1 MREDIKTEFLFLILN
16 MAILTIIEWNNLD
29 SNIRNSESLAFFKK
43 RILAFINPC
52 ANGTFH
58 CDSPDSLKLITSLRL
73 GLSHLRIHKFKHSF
87 QDTCSPIWKC
97 GTVEI
102 TIHYPLHCLNFS
114 NEKLTL
120 FRKLQKALMRIFQ
133 VRRTPKFQKCFSLG
147 ITHDVPLYQN

>member
-1 MREDIKTEFLFLILN
+1 MREDIKAEFLFLILN
-16 MAILTIIEWNNLD
+16 MEILTIIEWNNLD

-52 ANGTFH
+52 AKGTFH

-147 ITHDVPLYQN
+147 ITYDVPLYQN

>member
-29 SNIRNSESLAFFKK
+29 SNIRNSEKLAFFKK

-73 GLSHLRIHKFKHSF
+73 GLSHRRIHKFKHSF

-147 ITHDVPLYQN
+147 ITYDVPLYQN

>member
-1 MREDIKTEFLFLILN
+1 

-147 ITHDVPLYQN
+147 ITYDVPLYQNWHLSISIYAVYF

>member
-1 MREDIKTEFLFLILN
+1 MREDIKAEFLFLILN
-16 MAILTIIEWNNLD
+16 MEILTIIEWNNLD

-73 GLSHLRIHKFKHSF
+73 GLSHRRIHKFKHSF

>member
-1 MREDIKTEFLFLILN
+1 

-73 GLSHLRIHKFKHSF
+73 GLSHLLIHKFKHSF

-102 TIHYPLHCLNFS
+102 TIYYPLHCLNFS

-147 ITHDVPLYQN
+147 ITHDVPLYQNWHLSISIYAVYF

>member
-1 MREDIKTEFLFLILN
+1 ME
-16 MAILTIIEWNNLD
+16 ILTLIEWNNLD

-73 GLSHLRIHKFKHSF
+73 GLSHLLIHKFKHSF

-102 TIHYPLHCLNFS
+102 TIYYPLHCLNFS

-147 ITHDVPLYQN
+147 ITHDVPLYQNWHLSISIYAVYF